1 MPSFTISNPSISRTS
16 SSTAVSRFPASS
28 STPSTPSTP
37 QQNSPLSA
45 PIYKRDA
52 GSSSRATL
60 NKSFKKGA
68 PDQGARTSPKTL
80 DGQNVTNMPSV
91 SHETEIEIMEESS
104 EGASQNS
111 TNAPATEIS
120 LLDLIAMQM
129 LEDGP
134 RPKKRQHWIMDW
146 WRTPS
151 FKKNAPSIENELKA
165 PATDVPRDGPRPKKR
180 QHWIMDWWRTPSF
193 KKNAPSI
200 ENELK
205 APAADTPRDGLQPKK
220 RQHWIM
226 DWWRTPSFKKNAPSI
241 FGELKARRN
250 KLKARIADASRDP
263 SFGGAIKELGLM
275 TRLVGYTAIDWA
287 LTGFCALSLIPVLL
301 IGLAYL
307 LAGEP
312 YKEKVYRFFRI
323 SDEQSTPK

>member
-37 QQNSPLSA
+37 QPNSPLSA
-45 PIYKRDA
+45 APIYKKDA
-52 GSSSRATL
+52 GSSFRTTL
-60 NKSFKKGA
+60 NKSLIKGA
-68 PDQGARTSPKTL
+68 PEQDAETSLKTL

-91 SHETEIEIMEESS
+91 IHESEIEIMEESS
-104 EGASQNS
+104 EGASQKS

-151 FKKNAPSIENELKA
+151 FKKNAPSIEDELKA
-165 PATDVPRDGPRPKKR
+165 PIADAPR
-180 QHWIMDWWRTPSF
+180 
-193 KKNAPSI
+193 A
-200 ENELK
+200 
-205 APAADTPRDGLQPKK
+205 GLQPKK

-241 FGELKARRN
+241 EDE
-250 KLKARIADASRDP
+250 LKARIADLSKDP
-263 SFGGAIKELGLM
+263 SFKNTIKKIGLKVLLM
-275 TRLVGYTAIDWA
+275 RAKVDKEIKFVIRTVA
-287 LTGFCALSLIPVLL
+287 LTISIPILIP
-301 IGLAYL
+301 YL
-307 LAGEP
+307 LLGCP
-312 YKEKVYRFFRI
+312 FKEKVFGFFDD
-323 SDEQSTPK
+323 SK

>member
-200 ENELK
+200 
-205 APAADTPRDGLQPKK
+205 
-220 RQHWIM
+220 
-226 DWWRTPSFKKNAPSI
+226 

-312 YKEKVYRFFRI
+312 YKEKVYRFFGI
-323 SDEQSTPK
+323 SGGQSDPK

>member
-165 PATDVPRDGPRPKKR
+165 PATDVPRDG
-180 QHWIMDWWRTPSF
+180 
-193 KKNAPSI
+193 
-200 ENELK
+200 
-205 APAADTPRDGLQPKK
+205 LQPKK

-287 LTGFCALSLIPVLL
+287 LTGFCALSLIPVLP